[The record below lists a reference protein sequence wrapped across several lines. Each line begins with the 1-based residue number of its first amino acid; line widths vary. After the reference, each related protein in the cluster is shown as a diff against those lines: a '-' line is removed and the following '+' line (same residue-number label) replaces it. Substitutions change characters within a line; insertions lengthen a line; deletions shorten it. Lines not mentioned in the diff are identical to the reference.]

1 MIRLAN
7 ISAKMTNVIPSSKF
21 EEFFEPL
28 VAEKKKAIILFSS
41 DKNEDGTDWCP
52 DCVAVKPLYPTLEE

>member
-1 MIRLAN
+1 
-7 ISAKMTNVIPSSKF
+7 MTNVIPFNKF

-52 DCVAVKPLYPTLEE
+52 DCVAVKPLYSTLEE